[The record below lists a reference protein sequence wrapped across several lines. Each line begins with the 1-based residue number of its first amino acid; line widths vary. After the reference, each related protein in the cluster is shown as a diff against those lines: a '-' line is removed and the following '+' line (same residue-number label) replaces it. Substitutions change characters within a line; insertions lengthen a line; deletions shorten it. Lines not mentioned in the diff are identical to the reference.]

1 MKNEGNRIFQS
12 IVRLFYPPL
21 CVVCKEALVRGEKY
35 LCSPCL
41 ADFPLADPA
50 YQSVDIRLLIEDEVV
65 DVGSLYA
72 LFYYNKYND
81 YKNLVYAVKY
91 RSGKELCVYLGRM
104 LGGKIGDRSG
114 VHAIVPI
121 PLHPKREKRRGYN
134 QARQIALGMAE
145 AMKVPLWD
153 DIVCRVQDNASQTGK
168 SAGERQKNVE
178 NIFRLKKTDVLY
190 GKHLLVVDD
199 VITTGAT
206 IKSCIRTLAEAG
218 HVRFSLACL
227 ARTEV

>member
-1 MKNEGNRIFQS
+1 
-12 IVRLFYPPL
+12 
-21 CVVCKEALVRGEKY
+21 
-35 LCSPCL
+35 
-41 ADFPLADPA
+41 
-50 YQSVDIRLLIEDEVV
+50 
-65 DVGSLYA
+65 
-72 LFYYNKYND
+72 
-81 YKNLVYAVKY
+81 
-91 RSGKELCVYLGRM
+91 
-104 LGGKIGDRSG
+104 
-114 VHAIVPI
+114 
-121 PLHPKREKRRGYN
+121 
-134 QARQIALGMAE
+134 
-145 AMKVPLWD
+145 MKVPLWD

>member
-1 MKNEGNRIFQS
+1 MRATAFFQS

-50 YQSVDIRLLIEDEVV
+50 YQSVDIRLLMEDEVV

-91 RSGKELCVYLGRM
+91 RSGKELCVYWGGCWAGRSVTGPASM
-104 LGGKIGDRSG
+104 LLFPS
-114 VHAIVPI
+114 
-121 PLHPKREKRRGYN
+121 L
-134 QARQIALGMAE
+134 
-145 AMKVPLWD
+145 
-153 DIVCRVQDNASQTGK
+153 
-168 SAGERQKNVE
+168 
-178 NIFRLKKTDVLY
+178 
-190 GKHLLVVDD
+190 
-199 VITTGAT
+199 
-206 IKSCIRTLAEAG
+206 CIRKEKNEGDIIRPGRLQWEW
-218 HVRFSLACL
+218 RK
-227 ARTEV
+227 R